1 MIIRS
6 EIKQQIKI
14 KLHSIKKV
22 SKPGINGNPQ
32 NWKIADV
39 SFSLFVYLLT
49 SFLKNLM
56 RVTLTRIQ
64 QRPKNEMILHDAEM
78 ADS

>member
-32 NWKIADV
+32 N
-39 SFSLFVYLLT
+39 
-49 SFLKNLM
+49 
-56 RVTLTRIQ
+56 
-64 QRPKNEMILHDAEM
+64 
-78 ADS
+78 